1 MCESTGPV
9 PIGFAG
15 LRTFVAMRGFQSV
28 LVRWRQVVAGVFV
41 WSLLLTEALAQ
52 AAGLRLIPFRQGSR
66 WGYAN
71 AQRHLVLPLAYD
83 DAGPFV
89 EGAAWV
95 QQGPHY
101 GYIDTTGR
109 ALTPVQYR
117 RAGNFQQGRA
127 TVELAG
133 KTFAIGSDGQ
143 RLSGPSEPELE
154 TDYLEQGDL
163 VRRQGKFGFRFT
175 VGSATVVP
183 AEYDEIR
190 DLHHNGLLLVRQ
202 GTKWGVLNGEGQLT
216 LPLVYDAIQA
226 TAANGFAYPV
236 VEQAGRFGYLA
247 PDGKLLTKLQYA
259 AAEPFVADVARVT
272 TLEGKTGYLD
282 TRGQEF
288 WKE

>member
-1 MCESTGPV
+1 M
-9 PIGFAG
+9 PIGFVG
-15 LRTFVAMRGFQSV
+15 VRTFVAMRGFQSV
-28 LVRWRQVVAGVFV
+28 LVRWRQVVAGIFV
-41 WSLLLTEALAQ
+41 WGLLLNEALAQ
-52 AAGLRLIPFRQGSR
+52 TAGPGLIPFRHGNR

-95 QQGPHY
+95 RQGPRY

-109 ALTPVQYR
+109 ALTLLQYS
-117 RAGNFQQGRA
+117 RASNFQQGRA

-133 KTFAIGSDGQ
+133 KTFAIGPDGQ
-143 RLSGPSEPELE
+143 RLSTPPEPELE

-190 DLHHNGLLLVRQ
+190 DLHHDGLLLVRE
-202 GTKWGVLNGEGQLT
+202 GAKWGVLNGEGQLT
-216 LPLVYDAIQA
+216 LPLVYDAVQA

-247 PDGKLLTKLQYA
+247 PDGKLLTRLQYA

-272 TLEGKTGYLD
+272 TLDGKPGYLD
-282 TRGQEF
+282 SHGREYWQE
-288 WKE
+288 